1 MSRRR
6 IPTGQLMKLG
16 VAQAV
21 LFVVGALL
29 GRYLGLLLGLDA
41 FGAAGYGNR
50 EIFGIL
56 LIGLG
61 GGGGGAAG
69 ARLVRAQVR
78 QPARLKNRSRKDPT
92 NQRECRRWRLSN
104 LSR

>member
-1 MSRRR
+1 MSQTPH
-6 IPTGQLMKLG
+6 PTGQLMKLG
-16 VAQAV
+16 LVQAV

-29 GRYLGLLLGLDA
+29 GRGLGLLLGLDA

-61 GGGGGAAG
+61 GGGGVQL
-69 ARLVRAQVR
+69 ARAWYVRKYGNPR
-78 QPARLKNRSRKDPT
+78 G
-92 NQRECRRWRLSN
+92 
-104 LSR
+104 